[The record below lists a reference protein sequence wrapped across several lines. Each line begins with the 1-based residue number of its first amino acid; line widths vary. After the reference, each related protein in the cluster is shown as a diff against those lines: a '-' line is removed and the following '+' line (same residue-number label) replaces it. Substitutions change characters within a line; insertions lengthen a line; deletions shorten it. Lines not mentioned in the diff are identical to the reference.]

1 MQNIIA
7 EYINT
12 YQETIQIALQKHDE
26 ITGMGGTIAPYGFFV
41 VILFCVAGA
50 ISGIVLRKAWISS
63 RRGYQ
68 KVEGLFAFI
77 IGMIYAFLATA
88 VPLPF
93 PLKLNFSSPRLLGC
107 FCCWLSRGTSGRSL
121 LSCAPVTRL
130 SPHPCAKSGFWYC
143 PLPFWALVRRH
154 PSSKQITVSAPVT
167 AHQNISSRYWQIHNL
182 HTISHPMLS
191 R

>member
-88 VPLPF
+88 VALSFEAEFLLAPFIGLFLLLAVAWYIRQEPLVMRPGD
-93 PLKLNFSSPRLLGC
+93 PAFSASMRKVGVLVLSIAFLGV
-107 FCCWLSRGTSGRSL
+107 GTAAS
-121 LSCAPVTRL
+121 VIKTD
-130 SPHPCAKSGFWYC
+130 YC
-143 PLPFWALVRRH
+143 
-154 PSSKQITVSAPVT
+154 VSAGYCTSEYIEQVL
-167 AHQNISSRYWQIHNL
+167 ANS
-182 HTISHPMLS
+182 
-191 R
+191 